1 MELAVWIVLG
11 NIWHRRAYEKN
22 LIILISPQEKVLT
35 QLTHRPG
42 MSEAIGMMNKTLMQC
57 NAVRPGF

>member
-1 MELAVWIVLG
+1 MGVVLG

-22 LIILISPQEKVLT
+22 LQILISRQEKVLT

-42 MSEAIGMMNKTLMQC
+42 MSEAIGIMNKTLMQR
-57 NAVRPGF
+57 NAMRPGF